1 MSEAN
6 DLRFADQKI
15 IDVDLEKEMKKS
27 YIDYA
32 MSVIVSRALLSSA
45 SRFTTY
51 LCIQAGASPH
61 SVRHV

>member
-32 MSVIVSRALLSSA
+32 MSVIVSRALPDVRDGLE
-45 SRFTTY
+45 
-51 LCIQAGASPH
+51 AGASTHP
-61 SVRHV
+61 VRHV

>member
-32 MSVIVSRALLSSA
+32 MSVIVSRALPDV
-45 SRFTTY
+45 RD
-51 LCIQAGASPH
+51 GASPH